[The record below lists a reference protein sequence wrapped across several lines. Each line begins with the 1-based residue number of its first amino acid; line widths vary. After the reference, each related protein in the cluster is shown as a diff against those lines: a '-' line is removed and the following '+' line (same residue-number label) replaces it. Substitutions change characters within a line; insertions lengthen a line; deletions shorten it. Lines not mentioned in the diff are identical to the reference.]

1 MSTMRSKGSVD
12 APPRTVAAA
21 LRHTPT
27 AEDGLRALGV
37 RGRVS
42 TTAAELLVPGD
53 DLSFRLAVGWPSLRS
68 RVVRAAADELD
79 SVLIAGPL
87 REMRH
92 DSVLAEIGGSDGGRS
107 TSLTDCLRWKSP
119 LGVLGRT
126 VDVLVGRRVAQA
138 VLAYRFRAVRELAES
153 WAQRPIV
160 VGTALVHDGRLLV
173 QQRRYPARD
182 AGRWELPGGRVEPGE
197 GERDAVIREC
207 EEELGI
213 GVVPTGR
220 VGTDVP
226 LHNGMLLRVHTA
238 EPADPTAEPRA
249 VEHREVRWASAAEL
263 AALDWLEADRVL
275 LHSLRELLA

>member
-1 MSTMRSKGSVD
+1 MSTMRSKGLVD
-12 APPRTVAAA
+12 APLRTVAAA
-21 LRHTPT
+21 VRHTST
-27 AEDGLRALGV
+27 AEDCLRGLGLR
-37 RGRVS
+37 GRTS
-42 TTAAELLVPGD
+42 TPAAELLVPGD
-53 DLSFRLAVGWPSLRS
+53 DLSFRLATGWPRLRT
-68 RVVRAAADELD
+68 RVVRAAADELG

-92 DSVLAEIGGSDGGRS
+92 DCVLADVGGADGGPC
-107 TSLTDCLRWKSP
+107 TSLTDSLRWTSP
-119 LGVLGRT
+119 LGALGRT
-126 VDVLVGRRVAQA
+126 VDVLVGRQVALA
-138 VLAYRFRAVRELAES
+138 VLAHHLRAVRELAES
-153 WAQRPIV
+153 WALRPIV
-160 VGTALVHDGRLLV
+160 VGTALVQGGRLLV

-207 EEELGI
+207 EEELGV

-226 LHNGMLLRVHTA
+226 LRNGMLLRVHTA
-238 EPADPTAEPRA
+238 EPADPDAEPRA

-275 LHSLRELLA
+275 LHSLRELLS

>member
-1 MSTMRSKGSVD
+1 MSMMRSTGLID
-12 APPRTVAAA
+12 APVTTVAAA
-21 LRHTPT
+21 LRHTRT

-37 RGRVS
+37 RGRAI
-42 TTAAELLVPGD
+42 TPAAELLVPGD
-53 DLSFRLAVGWPSLRS
+53 DLSFRLATGWPSLRS
-68 RVVRAAADELD
+68 RAVRVEADELV

-92 DSVLAEIGGSDGGRS
+92 DCVLAEVGGADGGRR
-107 TSLTDCLRWKSP
+107 TSLTDHLRWKSP
-119 LGVLGRT
+119 LGALGRM
-126 VDVLVGRRVAQA
+126 VDVLLGHRVASA
-138 VLAYRFRAVRELAES
+138 VLAHRFRAVRELAES
-153 WAQRPIV
+153 WARRPVV

-226 LHNGMLLRVHTA
+226 LRNGMLLRVHTA
-238 EPADPTAEPRA
+238 EPANPDAEPRA

-275 LHSLRELLA
+275 LHSLRELLP